1 MNGSPNCPDCGV
13 PLLRSYPECPN
24 CGLSLEAIDKGEAAP
39 QFPLPPEKARST
51 SSMSRDQYAPPAGNG
66 ARLVAAI
73 LDSLVLMIA
82 LLLLIVPMV
91 FLFEISDSQ
100 QADDTME
107 ALIGLVLIGAYFVVN
122 LLYPVVLEASKWQA
136 TIGKRVV
143 GLRVTYSVG
152 HRISLGQ
159 AIGRNIIKGLV
170 NLIFWPLILVIVFSR
185 RRQGLHDMVA
195 QTFVVQGRA

>member
-24 CGLSLEAIDKGEAAP
+24 CGLSLEAIDGVETAP
-39 QFPLPPEKARST
+39 QFPLPPEQARST
-51 SSMSRDQYAPPAGNG
+51 SNLSDGQYAPPAGNG
-66 ARLVAAI
+66 RRLAAAF
-73 LDSLVLMIA
+73 LDSLVLMIG

-91 FLFEISDSQ
+91 FLFETSASQ

-107 ALIGLVLIGAYFVVN
+107 ALLGLVLIGAYFVVN
-122 LLYPVVLEASKWQA
+122 LLYPVVFEASKWQA
-136 TIGKRVV
+136 TVGKRLV
-143 GLRVTYSVG
+143 GLRVTDSVG

-159 AIGRNIIKGLV
+159 AIGRNFLKGLV

-185 RRQGLHDMVA
+185 RHQGLHDMVA
-195 QTFVVQGRA
+195 QTFVVEGRA